1 MQRTIS
7 TLKGLRILSS
17 DKVADGK
24 KMYQEVI
31 RAMPTRGY
39 ETLMVVRSEGNDLS
53 FFVVESGDVIRELL
67 LVSGGGRD
75 FFMLSLVGN
84 LDLKQIS
91 RLSKSLDVQGLEK
104 VDMDHS
110 YLVTSNHQSWADI
123 LMLQYQLSRRMP
135 ILKFFLKQELIWVPV
150 IGLCWWALEFP
161 FMKRF
166 SKEYLVKMDRSGFV
180 SRL

>member
-1 MQRTIS
+1 MKTTLFAALLLLLAERARAQDDAISKYFGQYADQPNYTSVYVSQRMFNLFSKLEPDSPEDRELQRTIS

-17 DKVADGK
+17 DKVTDGK

-31 RAMPTRGY
+31 RAMPARGY

-84 LDLKQIS
+84 INLKQIS

-104 VDMDHS
+104 LDH
-110 YLVTSNHQSWADI
+110 VN
-123 LMLQYQLSRRMP
+123 P
-135 ILKFFLKQELIWVPV
+135 KPKPKQE
-150 IGLCWWALEFP
+150 
-161 FMKRF
+161 
-166 SKEYLVKMDRSGFV
+166 
-180 SRL
+180 